1 MQKRFKTYDD
11 LNKRMENMVSRKV
24 ILRNQKE
31 IMEFISLVERY
42 PYSVDISTD
51 HCIMNAKSLLGMLAM
66 GLNRVMRMDIYAD
79 NADDLLRDV
88 NKFVCTEFGKAV

>member
-1 MQKRFKTYDD
+1 
-11 LNKRMENMVSRKV
+11 MENMVSRKV

-42 PYSVDISTD
+42 SYSVDISTD
-51 HCIMNAKSLLGMLAM
+51 HCTMNAKSLLGMLAM

>member
-1 MQKRFKTYDD
+1 MQKRFRTYDD
-11 LNKRMENMVSRKV
+11 LKKRMENMVSRKV

-51 HCIMNAKSLLGMLAM
+51 HSTMNAKSLLGMLAM

>member
-11 LNKRMENMVSRKV
+11 LKKRMENMVSRKV

-51 HCIMNAKSLLGMLAM
+51 HSTMNAKSLLGMLAM
-66 GLNRVMRMDIYAD
+66 GLNRVIRMDIYAD